1 MTEQEKAD
9 AGSKNWSPLIRLI
22 IENPISAFNT
32 AAILF
37 GGGMVWSSNENRA
50 REMTVRITKI
60 EQQAERDAAVSA
72 AKEALTGQKF
82 ETITQRLNDVAVSLR
97 GVETSTQFIAQQ
109 VREQM
114 SLQPRENRRGPQ

>member
-1 MTEQEKAD
+1 MTENERAKA
-9 AGSKNWSPLIRLI
+9 SKSDWHPIMRLI

-37 GGGMVWSSNENRA
+37 GGGFVYSSNEHRA
-50 REMTVRITKI
+50 GQLAERITKI
-60 EQQAERDAAVSA
+60 EQQAERENAVSS
-72 AKEALTGQKF
+72 AKETLTAQKF
-82 ETITQRLNDVAVSLR
+82 DIINQRLNDLAVSLR

-114 SLQPRENRRGPQ
+114 QQQIRDNRRGPQ